1 MRPLGPLLLL
11 LLLCSFACG
20 QTCTSYVVVAAI
32 DHTTGEEISNLKPT
46 DLFASSGST
55 PVPIV
60 SLQSQFNNRVLVLLE
75 ADGAAD
81 NDKLADI
88 TDAITDLARKAPEG
102 KPLEFGIYSD
112 RAIFSGSFNPD
123 PKQRTT
129 EINDVIE
136 LGGSLGKHVGLFD
149 ALHEALARFG
159 PHRPGDTI
167 LLVADPFDD
176 RSHHSQSS
184 VEKELLASGTRLAV
198 MLRQPLSRVSRDFM
212 WSTHRAEKAF
222 FEDLTAK
229 TGGMYVEYRPHLFRF
244 PWKGYMAGVKLPED
258 AHLHKWKLRFSQ
270 QAAGENSRTTLF
282 YPQQLTPCGEPSGRA
297 KQDMAEPGKI
307 PANSIRPH

>member
-1 MRPLGPLLLL
+1 MRPLGPLL

-32 DHTTGEEISNLKPT
+32 DHTTGEEISNLKPA

-81 NDKLADI
+81 NDKIADI
-88 TDAITDLARKAPEG
+88 TDTITDLARKAPEG
-102 KPLEFGIYSD
+102 KPLEFGIYAD
-112 RAIFSGSFNPD
+112 RAIFSQSFNSD

-136 LGGSLGKHVGLFD
+136 TGGSLGKHVALFD
-149 ALHEALARFG
+149 ALHESLSRFG
-159 PHRPGDTI
+159 AHQPGDTI

-176 RSHHSQSS
+176 HSRHSQSS

-198 MLRQPLSRVSRDFM
+198 MLRQPLSRVGRDFM
-212 WSTHRAEKAF
+212 WSTHRSEKTF
-222 FEDLTAK
+222 FEDLTAR
-229 TGGMYVEYRPHLFRF
+229 TGGMYVEYRPYLFRF
-244 PWKGYMAGVKLPED
+244 PWKGYMAGVTLPED
-258 AHLHKWKLRFSQ
+258 ARSHKWKLRFSR
-270 QAAGENSRTTLF
+270 QAAGENSKTTLC
-282 YPQQLTPCGEPSGRA
+282 YPQQLTPCGEPPRSGKNMPA
-297 KQDMAEPGKI
+297 HTGNV
-307 PANSIRPH
+307 PANGIRAH